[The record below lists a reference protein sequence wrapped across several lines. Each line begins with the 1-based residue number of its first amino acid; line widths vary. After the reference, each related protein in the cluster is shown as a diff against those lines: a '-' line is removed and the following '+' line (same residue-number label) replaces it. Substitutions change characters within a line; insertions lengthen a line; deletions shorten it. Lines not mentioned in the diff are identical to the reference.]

1 LTDDGHPDKLG
12 RLSILGITRFERV
25 GELADLNS
33 AISNTQKAVELTDD
47 GHPNKPG
54 CLSDLGGFQRIRFGL
69 LGQLADINSAIFN
82 IESALDLTDKGDL
95 DRSLWLLN
103 LGICHEHHFMSLK
116 DESHRVAAISAF
128 EEAACSNTA
137 YPSTALSAA
146 RRWADLSRQGG
157 DLLSALQGYRTALEI
172 LPRVAWLGLDTFSR
186 HDQLLEIRSE
196 NLGCQ
201 AATCAIQLGHL
212 DLGRSVYWQQASS
225 LRSDLGALKL
235 EDKELAKDLETVGR
249 QLDTGNFS
257 DSNFTGERQGAVNT
271 SEEFGRQR
279 RNLVGK
285 WERLVERVR
294 ELPGF
299 RYFLKPIPVHQL
311 RQAAT
316 TGRVVIINISD
327 LGADALTFKRTGPIE
342 HIQLPAIDLDTISE
356 IAGRVILNRSAE
368 ARSITDIRHIR
379 RAGNTQNV

>member
-212 DLGRSVYWQQASS
+212 DEAVELLDLGRSVYWQQVSS
-225 LRSDLGALKL
+225 LCGDLGALKL
-235 EDKELAKDLETVGR
+235 EDKELAKDLETIGR
-249 QLDTGNFS
+249 QLDAKNFS
-257 DSNFTGERQGAVNT
+257 DSNFTSERQGAVDT
-271 SEEFGRQR
+271 SENTGRQHHK
-279 RNLVGK
+279 LISE

-294 ELPGF
+294 ELPRF
-299 RYFLKPIPVHQL
+299 RYFLKPTPVHQL
-311 RQAAT
+311 RQAVT
-316 TGRVVIINISD
+316 TGWVVIINISD
-327 LGADALTFKRTGPIE
+327 LRANAQYTSPVE
-342 HIQLPAIDLDTISE
+342 HIQLPAINLDTITE
-356 IAGRVILNRSAE
+356 IAGEVMLN
-368 ARSITDIRHIR
+368 
-379 RAGNTQNV
+379 